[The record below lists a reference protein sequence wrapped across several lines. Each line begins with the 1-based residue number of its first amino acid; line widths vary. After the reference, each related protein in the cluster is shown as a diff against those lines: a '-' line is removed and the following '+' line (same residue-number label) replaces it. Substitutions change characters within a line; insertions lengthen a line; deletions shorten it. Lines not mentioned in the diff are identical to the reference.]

1 MPYCHLEAP
10 IENSTLRNKILR
22 VNACSSRYKSS
33 KVENQNVKRSF
44 IANVLTDTLLETQET
59 HVHCSLFH
67 KSEYS
72 IEIRNM
78 TQLSPNWTRVNQ
90 ISITF
95 NLVAFT
101 KIYFLIKVL

>member
-44 IANVLTDTLLETQET
+44 IANVLTDTLLEKRKKCMCT
-59 HVHCSLFH
+59 VHCS
-67 KSEYS
+67 
-72 IEIRNM
+72 
-78 TQLSPNWTRVNQ
+78 
-90 ISITF
+90 
-95 NLVAFT
+95 
-101 KIYFLIKVL
+101 IKVNIVLKLEI

>member
-10 IENSTLRNKILR
+10 IENSTLWNKILR

-33 KVENQNVKRSF
+33 KLENQNVKRSF
-44 IANVLTDTLLETQET
+44 IANVLTDTLLETTQEM

-78 TQLSPNWTRVNQ
+78 T
-90 ISITF
+90 
-95 NLVAFT
+95 
-101 KIYFLIKVL
+101 